1 MEATGRK
8 WWVKLLRG
16 VALTLALLCLVSG
29 AFAWWLLGT
38 TSGARW
44 LIGSALPYAQQHLPN
59 SLQLN
64 IEGIEAD
71 TIANLHIRR
80 LTLADAEGVWLEG
93 DNIALVWHPTALW
106 RGVLH
111 VKDLSA
117 QRLHYIRPPIEAYT
131 EKIPPQE
138 QIANLR
144 AILEQLPDILS
155 GEALPPV
162 RLDRL
167 AIGELAVES
176 VTYTLSGNA
185 DLVQRPIQLTLAL
198 KSIEGIE
205 TSAKIAF
212 DAQSGTVAA
221 QWHEAS
227 GGLLGRLL
235 ALQSPA
241 PLDAE
246 ITSSISGDAL
256 IANMHSTAGETALL
270 TGQIK
275 LPLITEGAM
284 AADLQLANP
293 ALLEPLE
300 GFQRPINL
308 TASLK
313 NDFLALTLTT
323 EQAWGGRNISI
334 ESQLEFADE
343 MKLSASGH
351 AEIENSKPLEW
362 QLQAALEDDMLELTR
377 LLATMPDTAMQAAG
391 KLDVLDGDA
400 QLAGT
405 ITLPQL
411 DARFE
416 GEGSGLFNTPQGQFD
431 LVVETLKTPLPAP
444 FDRVLTVPLTLKAET
459 QENVVALSVGSAN
472 INGTGTINPKATGE
486 EVLAQAQLE
495 ITGLPLPL
503 TLTAEHRASGAGHF
517 RAASR
522 TLLAETGYS
531 LVSNRLHLDNLHAE
545 ADQAIQ
551 LAGEAIVDM
560 ETLLAE
566 GRLNGH
572 ITTTKPLLDLGL
584 QVPLVTAADGTI
596 GLSLAHP
603 DKKQQIALTFSS
615 GKMTLD
621 GKPLANNTVL
631 DAQVA
636 LTEKAEMQINNST
649 EISGLKYPVEWDEV
663 KLKAKG
669 PASLLAWTLNAKNNA
684 PAATLAADG
693 ELRLA
698 EAIVLLLN
706 SLNAQWQENRLK
718 LQKPAELSYAP
729 GNIALSGLDLRLND
743 SARLLASASLGKEKS
758 EGNVEIAKLPVKS
771 LPFGNTA
778 MLEGIVSG
786 KLAFSGAPSN
796 PSAQLEMEL
805 GGLQQ
810 NYPAMTALHKQEL
823 TLTLRSNLQNHTLT
837 ANFSADAP
845 DSDSFAEATATLPVE
860 ASLHPQSL
868 HFAPKGTLDA
878 SLNADLML
886 APFLPLFLP
895 DGVYGTGHLVADM
908 TMKGTLDNPNLHG
921 SLVLDSG
928 RIEILEAGT
937 VISDIHLR
945 ATAKDQRITITEG
958 RATDGGKG
966 VLSLQGT
973 LDLTPV
979 LPMDIQAGVKHFV
992 ALRHDAVIA
1001 TLSGDTTLKG
1011 NLSEAESKGK
1021 WQIETAQIAI
1031 QPSGESDIPELRVI
1045 EVTSLDAPVGKPQ
1058 EKENN
1063 DQTPTRD
1070 QHRLERPFSSNLLLD
1085 HKVTAE
1091 NQIFLEGFGLNAEL
1105 KGDVAITGTVARPQL
1120 AGKMETLRGRWEFF
1134 GRTFS
1139 ITRGEASISEGN
1151 LAAPLINIR
1160 AETEAD
1166 DVTAIAQ
1173 ITGTTSNPK
1182 IEFTSVPALPQ
1193 DEVLARV
1200 MFGRNLKSISPY
1212 QALQLADM
1220 LRSLRAGGGGTSIN
1234 PLSKLQ
1240 HTLGIDELKINNE
1253 SGNGEDMTVG
1263 VGKYLK
1269 ENVYLE
1275 VEGGAGQDS
1284 GKVSVEVDLTPNVSV
1299 STETRQTADSAV
1311 RLNYKHDY

>member
-1 MEATGRK
+1 MAETGRK
-8 WWVKLLRG
+8 WWVRLLRG
-16 VALTLALLCLVSG
+16 AALALALFCLIFS

-44 LIGSALPYAQQHLPN
+44 LIGSALPYAQQYLPN
-59 SLQLN
+59 SMQLD
-64 IEGIEAD
+64 IKGIKAD
-71 TIANLHIRR
+71 TIASLHIQR
-80 LTLADAEGVWLEG
+80 LTLADNEGVWFEG
-93 DNIALVWHPTALW
+93 NNIALVWSPTALW

-111 VKDLSA
+111 VRDLSA
-117 QRLHYIRPPIEAYT
+117 QRLHYIRAPIEADR
-131 EKIPPQE
+131 EEISPQE
-138 QIANLR
+138 RIINLR
-144 AILEQLPDILS
+144 KTAQQLPNIFS
-155 GEALPPV
+155 GKALPSL

-167 AIGELAVES
+167 MISELATDS
-176 VTYTLSGNA
+176 ATYMLSSNA
-185 DLVQRPIQLTLAL
+185 DLIRRPLQLNLTLKAF
-198 KSIEGIE
+198 EGIE
-205 TSAKIAF
+205 TSATIAF

-221 QWHEAS
+221 QWREAS
-227 GGLLGRLL
+227 GGLLGTLL
-235 ALQSPA
+235 ALHPPA
-241 PLDAE
+241 PLNAE
-246 ITSSISGDAL
+246 ITSSISGDTL
-256 IANMHSTAGETALL
+256 IANLHITAGSTPLL
-270 TGQIK
+270 TGQIT
-275 LPLITEGAM
+275 LPLAPEGAM
-284 AADLQLANP
+284 LADFQLANP
-293 ALLEPLE
+293 ALLQPLE
-300 GFQRPINL
+300 DFQHPINL
-308 TASLK
+308 TANLK
-313 NDFLALTLTT
+313 DSVLALTLSTG
-323 EQAWGGRNISI
+323 QARGLRNISL

-343 MKLSASGH
+343 MELSANGQ
-351 AEIENSKPLEW
+351 AEMEDGKPLEL
-362 QLQAALEDDMLELTR
+362 QLQAALEDDTLELAR
-377 LLATMPDTAMQAAG
+377 LLATMPGTAVQAAG
-391 KLDVLDGDA
+391 KLDVQDGNA

-405 ITLPQL
+405 IILPQL

-416 GEGSGLFNTPQGQFD
+416 GEGSDLFDTPQGQLE
-431 LVVETLKTPLPAP
+431 LVAETLKIPLPTP
-444 FDRVLTVPLTLKAET
+444 FDQVLTAPLTLKAQT
-459 QENVVALSVGSAN
+459 RENTVNLSVDSAN

-495 ITGLPLPL
+495 IAGLPLPL

-517 RAASR
+517 RVASR
-522 TLLAETGYS
+522 TMLAETDYRPE
-531 LVSNRLHLDNLHAE
+531 SNRLHLENLRIK

-551 LAGEAIVDM
+551 LAGEAIVD
-560 ETLLAE
+560 TKALLTE

-584 QVPLVTAADGTI
+584 KAPLITAADSMI
-596 GLSLAHP
+596 GLALAYP
-603 DKKQQIALTFSS
+603 EKEQQIALTFSS

-621 GKPLANNTVL
+621 GRQLASNTVL

-636 LTEKAEMQINNST
+636 LPEKAEMQINASA
-649 EISGLKYPVEWDEV
+649 EIIGLKYPVEWDEV

-669 PASLLAWTLNAKNNA
+669 PTSLLAWTLNAKNNA
-684 PAATLAADG
+684 PAATLSADG

-706 SLNAQWQENRLK
+706 SLSAQWQKNRLK
-718 LQKPAELSYAP
+718 LQKPAELSYTP
-729 GNIALSGLDLRLND
+729 DKITLNGLDLRLND
-743 SARLLASASLGKEKS
+743 SARLLASTSLGKEKS

-778 MLEGIVSG
+778 MLEGVMNG
-786 KLAFSGAPSN
+786 KLSFSGHPSN
-796 PSAQLEMEL
+796 PHAELQMEL

-823 TLTLRSNLQNHTLT
+823 TLNLRGNLQNHTLT
-837 ANFSADAP
+837 ANLSANAP
-845 DSDSFAEATATLPVE
+845 DSASFAEANATLPVE
-860 ASLHPQSL
+860 VSLHPKSL
-868 HFAPKGTLDA
+868 HFAPEDTLNA

-908 TMKGTLDNPNLHG
+908 TMKGTLDSPNLHG

-928 RIEILEAGT
+928 RIEILQAGT

-945 ATAKDQRITITEG
+945 AAAKDQRLTITEG

-966 VLSLQGT
+966 TLSLQGT
-973 LDLTPV
+973 LGLTPA
-979 LPMDIQAGVKHFV
+979 LPMDMQAGVKHFV
-992 ALRHDAVIA
+992 ALRHDTVIA
-1001 TLSGDTTLKG
+1001 TFSGDTTLNG
-1011 NLSEAESKGK
+1011 DLSKAESRGD

-1045 EVTSLDAPVGKPQ
+1045 EVTSLDAPVGRPQ
-1058 EKENN
+1058 ENDNN
-1063 DQTPTRD
+1063 EQTASRERR
-1070 QHRLERPFSSNLLLD
+1070 RLERPFSRNLTLD

-1105 KGDVAITGTVARPQL
+1105 KGDVAVTGTAARPQL

-1151 LAAPLINIR
+1151 LTSPLINIR

-1182 IEFTSVPALPQ
+1182 IEFTSIPALPQ

-1240 HTLGIDELKINNE
+1240 HALGIDELKINNE